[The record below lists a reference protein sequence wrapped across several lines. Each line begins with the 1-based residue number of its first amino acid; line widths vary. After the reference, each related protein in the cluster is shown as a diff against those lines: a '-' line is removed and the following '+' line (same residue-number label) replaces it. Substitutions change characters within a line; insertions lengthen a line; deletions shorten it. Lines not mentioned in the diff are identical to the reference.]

1 MLKYHLS
8 YQLHSLQQASRNLS
22 WPGAFLD
29 RSRSAGEHPVQGFRL
44 DTGQV
49 PIQNPESDDQKWHR
63 PDQWNTEQHGR
74 DCHNQKCSD
83 IESQNHKPAMTNNFA
98 WLLFRKSSLSY
109 KAGKAF
115 GKIYCNITTSTLEKK
130 KRYNI
135 FVSSLISLQPKPF
148 NSIKGTIQIT
158 HYKMIF

>member
-1 MLKYHLS
+1 
-8 YQLHSLQQASRNLS
+8 
-22 WPGAFLD
+22 
-29 RSRSAGEHPVQGFRL
+29 
-44 DTGQV
+44 
-49 PIQNPESDDQKWHR
+49 
-63 PDQWNTEQHGR
+63 
-74 DCHNQKCSD
+74 
-83 IESQNHKPAMTNNFA
+83 MTNNFA
-98 WLLFRKSSLSY
+98 CLLLRKSSLSY